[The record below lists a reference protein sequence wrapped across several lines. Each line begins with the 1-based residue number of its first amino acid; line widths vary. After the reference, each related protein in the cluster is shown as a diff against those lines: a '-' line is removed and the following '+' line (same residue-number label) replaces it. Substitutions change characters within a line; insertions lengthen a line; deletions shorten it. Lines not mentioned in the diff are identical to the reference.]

1 MSGLSGQDL
10 QSQAMGK
17 YDIWREWK
25 PLRQCDLAQQVY
37 SQVEDNTSE
46 ESEHDITQEEE

>member
-1 MSGLSGQDL
+1 ME
-10 QSQAMGK
+10 AT
-17 YDIWREWK
+17 
-25 PLRQCDLAQQVY
+25 RQCDQAQQVY